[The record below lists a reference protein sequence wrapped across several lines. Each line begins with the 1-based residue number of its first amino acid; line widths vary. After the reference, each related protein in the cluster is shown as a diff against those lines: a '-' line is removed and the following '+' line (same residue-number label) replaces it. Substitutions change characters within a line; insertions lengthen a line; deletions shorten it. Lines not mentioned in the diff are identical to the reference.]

1 MLIPLANKT
10 PKTRQEKTLTT
21 WDLRMADPVRIIDL
35 DEEVAMVSEGAVDM
49 SVFFGSMIGNFNYIS
64 TGFHGVVL

>member
-1 MLIPLANKT
+1 MLIPATKAA

-35 DEEVAMVSEGAVDM
+35 DEEVAMGDGGSSGY
-49 SVFFGSMIGNFNYIS
+49 VFFGSMMGYPP
-64 TGFHGVVL
+64 